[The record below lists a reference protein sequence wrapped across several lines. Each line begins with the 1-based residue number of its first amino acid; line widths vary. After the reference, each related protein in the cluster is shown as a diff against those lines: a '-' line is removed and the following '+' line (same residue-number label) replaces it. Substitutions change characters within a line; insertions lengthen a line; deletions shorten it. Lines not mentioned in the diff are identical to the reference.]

1 MGRHDVSDLPSCL
14 PLPATRG
21 KPAHRQLPQ
30 KLLRC
35 RLGLTRLRCRR
46 TSGNLPDDARA
57 AVKEKFAEA
66 KLDGKALLAI
76 DSIELGTLLA
86 DSAASKV
93 PGVVGV
99 VLKYR
104 DSFGAA
110 NNAEANN
117 AEAKSM
123 DGGPM
128 VAVRTIVRL
137 CGGWPQFGAGALAT
151 CTALYL
157 AQLFA
162 ARQVFI

>member
-1 MGRHDVSDLPSCL
+1 M
-14 PLPATRG
+14 
-21 KPAHRQLPQ
+21 
-30 KLLRC
+30 
-35 RLGLTRLRCRR
+35 TRLRCRR

-57 AVKEKFAEA
+57 AAKEKFAEA

-93 PGVVGV
+93 PGVVDV

-104 DSFGAA
+104 DTFGAA
-110 NNAEANN
+110 NNAEA
-117 AEAKSM
+117 KYM

-157 AQLFA
+157 AQLLS